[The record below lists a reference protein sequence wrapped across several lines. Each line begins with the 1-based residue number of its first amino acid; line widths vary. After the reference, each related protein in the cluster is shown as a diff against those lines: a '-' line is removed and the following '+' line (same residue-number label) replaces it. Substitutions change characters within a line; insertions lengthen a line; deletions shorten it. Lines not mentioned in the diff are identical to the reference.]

1 MCQICDK
8 SDSSLRILTGKTHPG
23 KYGQEIWHLVNW
35 YLNQLFAR
43 GSYHEIKSSK
53 K

>member
-1 MCQICDK
+1 MCQVYDK
-8 SDSSLRILTGKTHPG
+8 SDSSLRILTGKTPG

-35 YLNQLFAR
+35 YLNQLFVR